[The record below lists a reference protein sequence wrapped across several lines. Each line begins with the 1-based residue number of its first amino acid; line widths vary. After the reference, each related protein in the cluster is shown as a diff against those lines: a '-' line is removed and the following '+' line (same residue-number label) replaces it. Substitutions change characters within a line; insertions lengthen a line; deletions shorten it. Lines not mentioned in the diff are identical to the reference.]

1 MELLKSLGVNGTL
14 WTQLACFIVSYLAI
28 SMLVLKPY
36 LAALHER
43 ENRTVGG
50 EESAARLLEEKNELH
65 AEYEKQAR
73 SLNTRIKG
81 FFEESRQKG
90 VQDYERVVGA
100 ARSDV
105 ETTLNTN
112 REKIANQIQGAR
124 KNLSLETPAVGA
136 EIASKLA
143 GKDLSL

>member
-28 SMLVLKPY
+28 SILVLKPY

-50 EESAARLLEEKNELH
+50 EESAARLLEEKNGLH

-73 SLNTRIKG
+73 SLNAKIKG
-81 FFEESRQKG
+81 FFEESRQQG
-90 VQDYERVVGA
+90 VHDYERIVGV

-105 ETTLNTN
+105 ETTLSSN
-112 REKIANQIQGAR
+112 REKIANQIQAAR
-124 KNLSLETPAVGA
+124 KNLSHEIPAVGA